1 MVGFLKRVAHR
12 LRSRRTQLALAIR
25 VTVAAVVAYTIA
37 NALHLTLPLWAVL
50 TSLIVTQMSV
60 GRSLKATTDYML
72 GTIGGA
78 IYGGALA
85 VLIPHSSEAALLA
98 LLVLTVAPLAYLGSL
113 NPSLTAATVTGVIVL
128 LIPEMH
134 HTSPLDSVIDRLIEV
149 TVGAST
155 GLAASFLVLPSRA
168 HRQIR
173 ASAARVIELIAGAF
187 SELLVGLTHGLDNE
201 APHRIQ
207 EGIGAAVTALHA
219 MGQEA
224 ERERAARLSSGP
236 DTGPLL
242 RTILRLRHD
251 VVMVGREC
259 LVALPANVQAR
270 LDTPLSGVREAID
283 AHLRASAAALRS
295 GANPPVIDPVQ
306 FALQGYAEEVASVRR
321 DGLIR
326 GLPGDVAERF
336 FALGFSLEQMRQN
349 IGDLDR
355 CVAEWST
362 KPPAKAF
369 SSESLPRT
377 RSGVDSGSR

>member
-1 MVGFLKRVAHR
+1 MGRMTGFLTRVAR
-12 LRSRRTQLALAIR
+12 RVRSRRTQLALAIR
-25 VTVAAVVAYTIA
+25 VTVAAVVAYAIA
-37 NALHLTLPLWAVL
+37 TSLHLALPLWSVL

-78 IYGGALA
+78 IYGGAIA
-85 VLIPHSSEAALLA
+85 VLSPHSGEAHLLG
-98 LLVLTVAPLAYLGSL
+98 LLVVTVAPLAYIGSL

-134 HTSPLDSVIDRLIEV
+134 HTNPLDSVIDRLLEV
-149 TVGAST
+149 TVGASV

-173 ASAARVIELIAGAF
+173 TNAARLIELIAGAF
-187 SELLVGLTHGLDNE
+187 SELVAGLTHGLDDDE
-201 APHRIQ
+201 VHRIQ
-207 EGIGAAVTALHA
+207 DGIGAAVTALHA

-251 VVMVGREC
+251 IVMIGREC
-259 LVALPANVQAR
+259 LVALPANVQTR
-270 LDTPLSGVREAID
+270 LDAPLSGVREAIAD
-283 AHLRASAAALRS
+283 HMRASAAALRNS
-295 GANPPVIDPVQ
+295 VKPPVIDPVQ
-306 FALQGYAEEVASVRR
+306 FALQAYAEEVASVRR

-326 GLPGDVAERF
+326 ALPGDIAERF
-336 FALGFSLEQMRQN
+336 YAVGFTLEQMRQN
-349 IGDLDR
+349 LGDLDR
-355 CVAEWST
+355 CIAEWSVT
-362 KPPAKAF
+362 PP
-369 SSESLPRT
+369 PTNRDT
-377 RSGVDSGSR
+377 RPEN

>member
-1 MVGFLKRVAHR
+1 MAGFLKRVANR
-12 LRSRRTQLALAIR
+12 VRSRRTQLALAIR

-173 ASAARVIELIAGAF
+173 ANAARVIELIAGAF
-187 SELLVGLTHGLDNE
+187 SELLIGLTHGLDSE
-201 APHRIQ
+201 APHRS
-207 EGIGAAVTALHA
+207 
-219 MGQEA
+219 
-224 ERERAARLSSGP
+224 R
-236 DTGPLL
+236 
-242 RTILRLRHD
+242 
-251 VVMVGREC
+251 
-259 LVALPANVQAR
+259 
-270 LDTPLSGVREAID
+270 
-283 AHLRASAAALRS
+283 RAS
-295 GANPPVIDPVQ
+295 V
-306 FALQGYAEEVASVRR
+306 
-321 DGLIR
+321 
-326 GLPGDVAERF
+326 
-336 FALGFSLEQMRQN
+336 
-349 IGDLDR
+349 
-355 CVAEWST
+355 
-362 KPPAKAF
+362 
-369 SSESLPRT
+369 PR
-377 RSGVDSGSR
+377 

>member
-1 MVGFLKRVAHR
+1 MAGFLTRVGAR
-12 LRSRRTQLALAIR
+12 LRSRRTQLALAVR
-25 VTVAAVVAYTIA
+25 VTVAAVAAYAIA
-37 NALHLTLPLWAVL
+37 TALHLALPLWAVL
-50 TSLIVTQMSV
+50 TALIVTQMSV

-78 IYGGALA
+78 VYGGAIA
-85 VLIPHSSEAALLA
+85 VLIPHSSEAALLG

-113 NPSLTAATVTGVIVL
+113 NPTLTAATVTGVIVL

-173 ASAARVIELIAGAF
+173 ANAARLIELIAGAF
-187 SELLVGLTHGLDNE
+187 AELLAGMTRGLDND
-201 APHRIQ
+201 ALHRIQ
-207 EGIGAAVTALHA
+207 DGIGAAVTALQA

-242 RTILRLRHD
+242 RTTLRLRHD
-251 VVMVGREC
+251 VVMIGREC
-259 LVALPANVQAR
+259 LVALPANVQGR
-270 LDTPLSGVREAID
+270 LDAPLSGVREAITD
-283 AHLRASAAALRS
+283 HLRASAAALRNGTS
-295 GANPPVIDPVQ
+295 PPVIDPVQ

-326 GLPGDVAERF
+326 GLPGDAAERF

-349 IGDLDR
+349 LADLDR
-355 CVAEWST
+355 CVAEWSAT
-362 KPPAKAF
+362 PPTKAF
-369 SSESLPRT
+369 SSEVPP
-377 RSGVDSGSR
+377 GSR